1 MKRALISCDT
11 TTNGLI
17 YVKLKF
23 SDRERSRVGKIIG
36 EIMTE
41 KFPKSFK
48 NYKPT
53 DQEIQ

>member
-1 MKRALISCDT
+1 MWNWSSVTGR
-11 TTNGLI
+11 G
-17 YVKLKF
+17 V
-23 SDRERSRVGKIIG
+23 VGKIIG

-48 NYKPT
+48 NYKTT